1 VPALPSVHGI
11 FSMQSRQFV
20 TVALL
25 LWLLGVA
32 LRLTVLAV
40 PPLIPVIQADLHLS
54 GTEVGLL
61 AGLPVILFA
70 IAALPGSIL
79 IVRFGALQTL
89 LFGLLLAAAGGGLR
103 GLAGTVAV
111 LYATT
116 IAMAAGIAVMQP
128 ALAAIVLEWL
138 PLRIGFGT
146 ALYTFGLIVGEIV
159 PVALTIPL
167 VLPLVQGSWRLGLA
181 AWSLP
186 VLAIAIVTAALAPRS
201 RRCGGGAHVAAGKWW
216 PDWRD
221 PLVWRLGLIFASVNS
236 VYFGTNA
243 FLPALLSAAGHP
255 DLISGALTALN
266 FGQLPASAVMVVA
279 AHRIERRVWPY
290 VAIGCLMLLALVG
303 VVSSAGPW
311 TPFWAG
317 ALGLCFGIALPLALA
332 LPPLLVAPPDLARTS
347 AAMFTISY
355 ALAMAI
361 SVAGGAVWDFTGHP
375 AFAFLPIGLVVLP
388 LVLLTPT
395 VRFHR
400 N

>member
-1 VPALPSVHGI
+1 
-11 FSMQSRQFV
+11 MQPRQFV

-25 LWLLGVA
+25 LWLLGAA

-70 IAALPGSIL
+70 VAALPGSIL
-79 IVRFGALQTL
+79 IARFGALRTL
-89 LFGLLLAAAGGGLR
+89 LFGLLLTAAGGGLR
-103 GLAGTVAV
+103 GLAATAAG
-111 LYATT
+111 LYAAT

-128 ALAAIVLEWL
+128 AMAAIVREWL

-146 ALYTFGLIVGEIV
+146 ALYTFGLIVGEIA

-167 VLPLVQGSWRLGLA
+167 VLPLVHDSWRLGLA

-186 VLAIAIVTAALAPRS
+186 VLAVAILTAALAPRF
-201 RRCGGGAHVAAGKWW
+201 RRCGSGTVVVAGKWW

-221 PLVWRLGLIFASVNS
+221 PSVWRLGFIFGSLNS
-236 VYFGTNA
+236 VYFGTNT
-243 FLPALLSAAGHP
+243 FLPALLSAAGHS
-255 DLISGALTALN
+255 DLISSALTALN
-266 FGQLPASAVMVVA
+266 FGQLPASALMVVA

-290 VAIGCLMLLALVG
+290 VAVGCLILLALLG

-317 ALGLCFGIALPLALA
+317 ALGLCFGIALPLGLA

-361 SVAGGAVWDFTGHP
+361 SVAGGAAWDFTGHP

-388 LVLLTPT
+388 LVLLTPS
-395 VRFHR
+395 VGFHR
-400 N
+400 D

>member
-1 VPALPSVHGI
+1 
-11 FSMQSRQFV
+11 MQSRQFV

-103 GLAGTVAV
+103 GLAATAAM
-111 LYATT
+111 LYAAT

-128 ALAAIVLEWL
+128 AMAAIVREWL

-167 VLPLVQGSWRLGLA
+167 VLGLVQGSWRLALA

-243 FLPALLSAAGHP
+243 FLPALLSAADRP

-266 FGQLPASAVMVVA
+266 FGQLPASALMVVA

-290 VAIGCLMLLALVG
+290 VAIGCLMLLVLFA

-317 ALGLCFGIALPLALA
+317 ALGLCFGIALPLGLA

-361 SVAGGAVWDFTGHP
+361 SVAGGAAWDFTGHP
-375 AFAFLPIGLVVLP
+375 AFAFLPIGLIVLP
-388 LVLLTPT
+388 LLLLTPT
-395 VRFHR
+395 IRFHE

>member
-1 VPALPSVHGI
+1 
-11 FSMQSRQFV
+11 MQPRQFV

-25 LWLLGVA
+25 LWLLGAA

-70 IAALPGSIL
+70 VAALPGSIL
-79 IVRFGALQTL
+79 IARFGALQTL
-89 LFGLLLAAAGGGLR
+89 LFGLLLAAAGGGLG
-103 GLAGTVAV
+103 GLAATAAV
-111 LYATT
+111 LYAAT
-116 IAMAAGIAVMQP
+116 IAMAAGVAVMQP
-128 ALAAIVLEWL
+128 AMAAIVREWL

-167 VLPLVQGSWRLGLA
+167 VLPLVQDSWRLGLA

-186 VLAIAIVTAALAPRS
+186 VLAIAVVTAVLAPRS
-201 RRCGGGAHVAAGKWW
+201 RRCGGALVAAGKWW

-243 FLPALLSAAGHP
+243 FLPALLSAAGRP

-290 VAIGCLMLLALVG
+290 VAIGCLMLLVLFA

-317 ALGLCFGIALPLALA
+317 ALGVCFGVALPLGLA
-332 LPPLLVAPPDLARTS
+332 LPPLLVAPSDLARTS

-361 SVAGGAVWDFTGHP
+361 SVAGGAMWDFTGHP
-375 AFAFLPIGLVVLP
+375 AFAFLPIGLIVLP

-395 VRFHR
+395 IRFDR
-400 N
+400 S

>member
-1 VPALPSVHGI
+1 LPNVHGI
-11 FSMQSRQFV
+11 LSMQPRQFV

-103 GLAGTVAV
+103 GVAATAAV
-111 LYATT
+111 LYAAT

-128 ALAAIVLEWL
+128 AMAAIVREWL

-167 VLPLVQGSWRLGLA
+167 VLPLVQDSWRLGLA

-186 VLAIAIVTAALAPRS
+186 VLAIAILTAVLAPRS
-201 RRCGGGAHVAAGKWW
+201 RRCGALVAAGKWW

-243 FLPALLSAAGHP
+243 FLPALLSGAGHF

-266 FGQLPASAVMVVA
+266 FGQLPASALMVVA

-290 VAIGCLMLLALVG
+290 VAVGCLILLALVG

-317 ALGLCFGIALPLALA
+317 ALGLCFGVALPLGLA

-395 VRFHR
+395 IRFHR
-400 N
+400 S

>member
-1 VPALPSVHGI
+1 
-11 FSMQSRQFV
+11 MQSRQFV

-40 PPLIPVIQADLHLS
+40 PPLIPIIQADLHLS

-79 IVRFGALQTL
+79 IVRFGALPTL

-103 GLAGTVAV
+103 GLAATAAV
-111 LYATT
+111 LYAAT

-128 ALAAIVLEWL
+128 AMAAIVREWL

-167 VLPLVQGSWRLGLA
+167 VLGLVQGSWRLALA

-243 FLPALLSAAGHP
+243 FLPALLSAAGRP

-290 VAIGCLMLLALVG
+290 VAIGCLMLLVLFA

-317 ALGLCFGIALPLALA
+317 ALGLCFGVALPLGLA

-361 SVAGGAVWDFTGHP
+361 SVAGGAAWDFTGHP
-375 AFAFLPIGLVVLP
+375 AFAFLPIGLIVLP
-388 LVLLTPT
+388 LLLLTPT
-395 VRFHR
+395 IRFHE

>member
-1 VPALPSVHGI
+1 
-11 FSMQSRQFV
+11 MQPRQFV

-25 LWLLGVA
+25 LWLLGAA

-70 IAALPGSIL
+70 VAALPGSML
-79 IVRFGALQTL
+79 IARFGALRTL
-89 LFGLLLAAAGGGLR
+89 LFGLLLTAAGGGLR
-103 GLAGTVAV
+103 GSAATAGALYVA
-111 LYATT
+111 T
-116 IAMAAGIAVMQP
+116 IAMAAGVAVMQP
-128 ALAAIVLEWL
+128 AMAAIVREWL

-146 ALYTFGLIVGEIV
+146 ALYTFGLIVGEIA

-167 VLPLVQGSWRLGLA
+167 VLPLVHGSWRLGLA

-186 VLAIAIVTAALAPRS
+186 VLAIAILTAALAPRS
-201 RRCGGGAHVAAGKWW
+201 RRRGGGGGARVVAEQWW

-221 PLVWRLGLIFASVNS
+221 PSVWRLGLIFASINS

-243 FLPALLSAAGHP
+243 FLPALLSGAGHS

-266 FGQLPASAVMVVA
+266 FGQLPASALMVVA
-279 AHRIERRVWPY
+279 AQRIERRVWPY
-290 VAIGCLMLLALVG
+290 VAVGCLILLALFG

-317 ALGLCFGIALPLALA
+317 ALGLCFGIALPLGLA

-361 SVAGGAVWDFTGHP
+361 SVAGGAMWDFTGHP
-375 AFAFLPIGLVVLP
+375 AFAFLPIGLIVLP

-395 VRFHR
+395 IRFHR
-400 N
+400 S

>member
-1 VPALPSVHGI
+1 
-11 FSMQSRQFV
+11 MQPRQFV

-25 LWLLGVA
+25 LWLLGAA

-103 GLAGTVAV
+103 GVAATAAV
-111 LYATT
+111 LYAAT

-128 ALAAIVLEWL
+128 AMAAIVREWL

-167 VLPLVQGSWRLGLA
+167 VLPLVQDSWRLGLA

-186 VLAIAIVTAALAPRS
+186 VLAIAILTAVLAPRS
-201 RRCGGGAHVAAGKWW
+201 RRCGALVAAGKWW

-243 FLPALLSAAGHP
+243 FLPALLSGAGHS

-266 FGQLPASAVMVVA
+266 FGQLPASALMVVA

-290 VAIGCLMLLALVG
+290 VAVGCLILLALVG

-317 ALGLCFGIALPLALA
+317 ALGLCFGVALPLGLA

-395 VRFHR
+395 IRFHR
-400 N
+400 S

>member
-1 VPALPSVHGI
+1 
-11 FSMQSRQFV
+11 MQPRQFV

-40 PPLIPVIQADLHLS
+40 PPLIPVIQADLMLS

-70 IAALPGSIL
+70 VAALPGSIL
-79 IVRFGALQTL
+79 IARFGALQTL
-89 LFGLLLAAAGGGLR
+89 LFGLLLTAAGGGLR
-103 GLAGTVAV
+103 GLAATAAA
-111 LYATT
+111 LYAAT
-116 IAMAAGIAVMQP
+116 IAMAAGVAVMQP
-128 ALAAIVLEWL
+128 AMAAIVREWM

-167 VLPLVQGSWRLGLA
+167 VLPLVHGSWRLGLA

-186 VLAIAIVTAALAPRS
+186 VLAIAILTAVLAPRS
-201 RRCGGGAHVAAGKWW
+201 RRCGGALVAAGKWW

-243 FLPALLSAAGHP
+243 FLPALLSGAGHS

-266 FGQLPASAVMVVA
+266 FGQLPASALMVVA

-290 VAIGCLMLLALVG
+290 VAVGCLILLALSG

-317 ALGLCFGIALPLALA
+317 ALGLCFGIALPLGLA
-332 LPPLLVAPPDLARTS
+332 LPPLLVAPSDLARTS

-361 SVAGGAVWDFTGHP
+361 SVAGGAMWDFTGHP

-395 VRFHR
+395 IRFDR
-400 N
+400 S

>member
-1 VPALPSVHGI
+1 
-11 FSMQSRQFV
+11 MQSRQFV

-79 IVRFGALQTL
+79 IVRFGALPTL

-103 GLAGTVAV
+103 GLA
-111 LYATT
+111 
-116 IAMAAGIAVMQP
+116 AMAA
-128 ALAAIVLEWL
+128 IVREWL
-138 PLRIGFGT
+138 PSRIGFGT

-167 VLPLVQGSWRLGLA
+167 VLGLVQGSWRLALA

-201 RRCGGGAHVAAGKWW
+201 RRCGGGAHVAAGTWW

-243 FLPALLSAAGHP
+243 FLPALLSAAGRP

-290 VAIGCLMLLALVG
+290 VAVGCLILLALSG

-317 ALGLCFGIALPLALA
+317 ALGLCFGIALPLGLA
-332 LPPLLVAPPDLARTS
+332 LPPLLVAPSDLARTS

-361 SVAGGAVWDFTGHP
+361 SVAGGAMWDFTGHP

-395 VRFHR
+395 IRFDR
-400 N
+400 S

>member
-1 VPALPSVHGI
+1 
-11 FSMQSRQFV
+11 MQSRQFV

-79 IVRFGALQTL
+79 IVRFGALPTL

-103 GLAGTVAV
+103 GLAATAAV
-111 LYATT
+111 LYAATV
-116 IAMAAGIAVMQP
+116 AMAAGIAVMQP
-128 ALAAIVLEWL
+128 AMAAIVREWL

-167 VLPLVQGSWRLGLA
+167 VLGLVQGSWRLALA

-243 FLPALLSAAGHP
+243 FLPALLSAADRP

-266 FGQLPASAVMVVA
+266 FGQLPASALMVVA

-290 VAIGCLMLLALVG
+290 VAIGCLMLLVLFA

-317 ALGLCFGIALPLALA
+317 ALGLCFGIALPLGLA

-361 SVAGGAVWDFTGHP
+361 SVAGGAAWDFTGHP
-375 AFAFLPIGLVVLP
+375 AFAFLPIGLIVLP
-388 LVLLTPT
+388 LLLLTPT
-395 VRFHR
+395 IRFHE

>member
-1 VPALPSVHGI
+1 
-11 FSMQSRQFV
+11 MQPRQFV

-25 LWLLGVA
+25 LWLLGAA

-70 IAALPGSIL
+70 VAALPGSML
-79 IVRFGALQTL
+79 IARFGALRTL
-89 LFGLLLAAAGGGLR
+89 LFGLLLTAAGGGLR
-103 GLAGTVAV
+103 GSAATAAALYVA
-111 LYATT
+111 T

-128 ALAAIVLEWL
+128 AMAAIVREWL

-167 VLPLVQGSWRLGLA
+167 VLPLVHGSWRLGLA

-186 VLAIAIVTAALAPRS
+186 VLAIAILTAALAPRS
-201 RRCGGGAHVAAGKWW
+201 RRRGSGGDDARVVAEQWW

-221 PLVWRLGLIFASVNS
+221 PSVWRLGLIFASINS

-243 FLPALLSAAGHP
+243 FLPALLSGAGHS
-255 DLISGALTALN
+255 DLISAALTALN
-266 FGQLPASAVMVVA
+266 FGQLPASALMVVA
-279 AHRIERRVWPY
+279 AQRIERRVWPY
-290 VAIGCLMLLALVG
+290 VAVGCLILLALSG

-317 ALGLCFGIALPLALA
+317 ALGLCFGIALPLGLA
-332 LPPLLVAPPDLARTS
+332 LPPLLVAPSDLARTS

-361 SVAGGAVWDFTGHP
+361 SVAGGAMWDFTGHP
-375 AFAFLPIGLVVLP
+375 AFAFLPIGLIVLP

-395 VRFHR
+395 IRFDR
-400 N
+400 S

>member
-1 VPALPSVHGI
+1 
-11 FSMQSRQFV
+11 
-20 TVALL
+20 
-25 LWLLGVA
+25 

-40 PPLIPVIQADLHLS
+40 PPLIPVIQADLMLS

-70 IAALPGSIL
+70 VAALPGSIL
-79 IVRFGALQTL
+79 IARFGALQTL

-103 GLAGTVAV
+103 GLAATAAA
-111 LYATT
+111 LYAAT

-128 ALAAIVLEWL
+128 AMAAIVREWL

-167 VLPLVQGSWRLGLA
+167 VLPLVQDSWRLGLA

-186 VLAIAIVTAALAPRS
+186 VLAIAILTAVLAPRS
-201 RRCGGGAHVAAGKWW
+201 RRCGALVAAGKWW

-243 FLPALLSAAGHP
+243 FLPALLNGAGHS

-266 FGQLPASAVMVVA
+266 FGQLPASALMVVA

-290 VAIGCLMLLALVG
+290 VAVGCLILLALVG

-317 ALGLCFGIALPLALA
+317 ALGLCFGVALPLGLA

-395 VRFHR
+395 IRFHR
-400 N
+400 S

>member
-1 VPALPSVHGI
+1 
-11 FSMQSRQFV
+11 V

-40 PPLIPVIQADLHLS
+40 PPLIPVIQVDLHLS

-70 IAALPGSIL
+70 VAALPGSIL
-79 IVRFGALQTL
+79 IVRLGALHTL
-89 LFGLLLAAAGGGLR
+89 LLGLLLTAAGGGLR
-103 GLAGTVAV
+103 GLAATAAM
-111 LYATT
+111 LYAAT

-128 ALAAIVLEWL
+128 AMAAIVREWL

-146 ALYTFGLIVGEIV
+146 ALYTFGLIVGEIL

-167 VLPLVQGSWRLGLA
+167 VLPLVQDNWRLGLA

-201 RRCGGGAHVAAGKWW
+201 RRSGGGAHVAAGKWW

-221 PLVWRLGLIFASVNS
+221 PLVWHLGLIFASVNS

-243 FLPALLSAAGHP
+243 FLPALLSAAGRS

-266 FGQLPASAVMVVA
+266 FCQLPASAVMVVA

-290 VAIGCLMLLALVG
+290 VAIGCSILLVLIG
-303 VVSSAGPW
+303 VVASAGPW

-317 ALGLCFGIALPLALA
+317 ALGLCFGIALPLVLA
-332 LPPLLVAPPDLARTS
+332 LPPLLVAPPDLARMS

-361 SVAGGAVWDFTGHP
+361 SVAGGAVWDFTGYP
-375 AFAFLPIGLVVLP
+375 ASAFLPIGLIVLP

-395 VRFHR
+395 IRLR
-400 N
+400 EN